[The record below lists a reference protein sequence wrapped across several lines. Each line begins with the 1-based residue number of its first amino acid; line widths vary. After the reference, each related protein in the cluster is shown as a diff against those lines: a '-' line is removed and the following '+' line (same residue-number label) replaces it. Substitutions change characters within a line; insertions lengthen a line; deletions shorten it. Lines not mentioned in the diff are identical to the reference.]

1 MSSCEPLR
9 SVIAILPV
17 NNLLQA
23 EQFFAALGFSPQAG
37 SSAEYRLLQTP
48 DGEELHLTQAVSG
61 WVEAGR
67 NPFGLYFRRPD
78 VDALARLFAGQVLEK
93 ERPSI
98 KPWGMYEFAV
108 NGPDCVLV
116 RIGWPARTV

>member
-1 MSSCEPLR
+1 MSQSEPRR

-17 NNLLQA
+17 NDLAQA
-23 EQFFAALGFSPQAG
+23 EQFFAVLGFSSRNG
-37 SSAEYRLLQTP
+37 SSAEYRLLETA
-48 DGEELHLTQAVSG
+48 DGEELHLTQAVPG

-78 VDALARLFAGQVLEK
+78 VDALAQAFAGQVLEK
-93 ERPSI
+93 EGPSVR
-98 KPWGMYEFAV
+98 PWGMYEFAV

-116 RIGWPARTV
+116 RIGWPVRKG